1 MIFFRNIFFAILA
14 LTYLTACSDAKNSK
28 PETKATPKVEVQ
40 KPVVYDSFEEME
52 WILNQKND
60 TTYIINFWATCC
72 KPCVEELPFFLELDN
87 TYRNEKVKLI
97 LVSLDFKKQ
106 IEKKLIPFI
115 KKHNLQP
122 DVVVLTDPDSNSWI
136 PKIADEWSGSI
147 PATLIYNN
155 NQRSFYEQSFES
167 FEELNSILKSNL

>member
-1 MIFFRNIFFAILA
+1 VDMVFFRNILFAIIVS
-14 LTYLTACSDAKNSK
+14 TYAIACADVQASKN
-28 PETKATPKVEVQ
+28 VEHQ
-40 KPVVYDSFEEME
+40 IPVVYDSFEEME
-52 WILNQKND
+52 WIFNQQND
-60 TTYIINFWATCC
+60 TTYVINFWATWC

-87 TYRNEKVKLI
+87 TYRGEKVKLI

-115 KKHNLQP
+115 EKHNLQP
-122 DVVVLTDPDSNSWI
+122 EVVVLTDPDSNKWI
-136 PKIADEWSGSI
+136 PKVADEWSGSI
-147 PATLIYNN
+147 PATLVYKR